1 MCIRDRSHVSNSI
14 LESTEIGLER
24 SLTSP
29 FTLTANTLRA
39 NPSEIDLA
47 ISMPV
52 AVSYTHLDVYKRQL
66 IGKEILDY
74 HDILIFGPNDAKT
87 ELYNHLKAD
96 SNFEDANIELKNAG
110 KLSDVQERAVIKAHF
125 K

>member
-1 MCIRDRSHVSNSI
+1 MAIRKKIGVWMNHTHAHIKAYTNMYLDKA
-14 LESTEIGLER
+14 ESTDREHKHMGE
-24 SLTSP
+24 SNMHHNETKEQ
-29 FTLTANTLRA
+29 
-39 NPSEIDLA
+39 SEF
-47 ISMPV
+47 
-52 AVSYTHLDVYKRQL
+52 YNL

-74 HDILIFGPNDAKT
+74 NDILIFGPNDAKT

-96 SNFEDANIELKNAG
+96 SKFEDVNIELKNAG